1 MNPRNNSASSPGR
14 PARRRPS
21 ALLAMAGALSVAAL
35 ALSGCTSAAGST
47 GSSVINTQVSE
58 ETSTF
63 FNNDQVHEIS
73 VQADPEELNA
83 ALEAYEKDQSKEW
96 ITATATIDGTTFE
109 NVGLRL
115 KGNST
120 LRMADTSSDYEQ
132 LPWQIKLDK
141 YVDGQTYSGRG
152 SFVIRTNTSETA
164 LNEAVALDLLGEAGL
179 ATEQAAATRF
189 SLNGSDGQLRLV
201 IENPSD
207 KYYSAESFNGEGITY
222 KSDASGDYSYRGDD
236 PADYQEAFSVEAG
249 VDDWT
254 PVMEFLDFVNNSSDE
269 DFASQLSEHLDI
281 DQFANYLAMQDLVAN
296 SDDIDGPGNNS
307 YLRYDTA
314 SGTMTVVAWDQ
325 NLSYGGMG
333 GGKGFSPDAIID
345 QLLPEGMELEE
356 FTEQVESG
364 TVPEGFEL
372 PRGMELPE
380 GTELIEALQSLL
392 DGELPEGMGG
402 GPGGGMDMP
411 DDGQMP
417 QLPEGMDPPADGQR
431 PQAPG
436 GNQDGDDAEAGDQ
449 AQPGDGG
456 GRGGGPMGGNALSER
471 FLENEEFAAQV
482 DQAAADLKSELYD
495 SGKAEEILSGW
506 EELLTSEAS
515 DLVDAKT
522 IASEADAIREYFTGE
537 QSGGRGAGTGEQP
550 KNEEDGESPA
560 ASPAE
565 DASQS

>member
-1 MNPRNNSASSPGR
+1 MNPRNNSVSTPGR
-14 PARRRPS
+14 PARRRPAS
-21 ALLAMAGALSVAAL
+21 LLAMAGALSVAAL
-35 ALSGCTSAAGST
+35 ALSGCTSATGNT
-47 GSSVINTQVSE
+47 GSAVINTTISD
-58 ETSTF
+58 ETRTF
-63 FNNDQVHEIS
+63 FNSDRVHEIS
-73 VQADPEELNA
+73 VQAEPEELEA
-83 ALEAYEKDQSKEW
+83 AVEAYEKDQNKKW
-96 ITATATIDGTTFE
+96 IKATATIDGTTFE

-152 SFVIRTNTSETA
+152 TFVIRTNTSETA

-189 SLNGSDGQLRLV
+189 SLNGSDDQLRLV

-254 PVMEFLDFVNNSSDE
+254 PVMEFLDFVNNSSDA

-281 DQFANYLAMQDLVAN
+281 DQFATYLAMQDLVAN

-333 GGKGFSPDAIID
+333 GMDLSPDAIIE
-345 QLLPEGMELEE
+345 QLLPDGMELEE
-356 FTEQVESG
+356 FTEQVEAG
-364 TVPEGFEL
+364 TVPAGLEL

-380 GTELIEALQSLL
+380 GTALIDVLQSLL
-392 DGELPEGMGG
+392 DGELPGGMRG
-402 GPGGGMDMP
+402 GPGGGMGEP
-411 DDGQMP
+411 GDGIAP
-417 QLPEGMDPPADGQR
+417 QLPEGIEPPAGMEPPADGQR

-436 GNQDGDDAEAGDQ
+436 GNQDGDNAASGAQ
-449 AQPGDGG
+449 TQPGDG
-456 GRGGGPMGGNALSER
+456 RGLGGPRGGNALSER
-471 FLENEEFAAQV
+471 FMDNEEFAAQV
-482 DQAAADLKSELYD
+482 EQATADLKSELYD

-506 EELLTSEAS
+506 EQLLTSEAS

-537 QSGGRGAGTGEQP
+537 RGGGRGTAAGEPP
-550 KNEEDGESPA
+550 KSQKESESPA
-560 ASPAE
+560 G
-565 DASQS
+565 DASQP